1 MAKSCLQVAPCRHV
15 RSKQAAR
22 DVDHV
27 PVLNIFWVSRLA
39 TNIRPK
45 INRLRALHSVDY
57 ASEVNVA
64 EASIVTYPARCHN
77 SLIHS
82 RWAIKRNLARISG
95 ESRHDDSGQTVLQC
109 DQHLGIIKV
118 LVVAARE
125 LMLEITNPF
134 AGSGHLSKVRQ

>member
-15 RSKQAAR
+15 RLKQAAR

-27 PVLNIFWVSRLA
+27 PVLNIFWVGRLA

-45 INRLRALHSVDY
+45 INGFSKLYSVDY

-64 EASIVTYPARCHN
+64 EASIVSYPARCHN

-95 ESRHDDSGQTVLQC
+95 ESRHDDGGQAVVHC
-109 DQHLGIIKV
+109 DQHLGIIKIV
-118 LVVAARE
+118 VVAVDQFT
-125 LMLEITNPF
+125 LQIDNPPASCRDF
-134 AGSGHLSKVRQ
+134 TEV